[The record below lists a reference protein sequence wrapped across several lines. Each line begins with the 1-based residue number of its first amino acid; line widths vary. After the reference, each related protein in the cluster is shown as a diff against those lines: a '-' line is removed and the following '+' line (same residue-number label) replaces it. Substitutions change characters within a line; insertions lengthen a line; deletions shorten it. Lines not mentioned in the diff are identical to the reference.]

1 MERAFIKKN
10 NALIIKKICAILLLI
25 TLFFNT
31 NFLTIIS
38 LAVEETEN
46 QEQTAIDAK
55 EKISMNLDYNQ
66 FTNKYQ
72 NEVIITGVLETDTE
86 ESKLF
91 ENPTIYFELPAEVEK
106 VIIDDVK
113 LLYEDELTLGEY
125 VVETNENGN
134 QQIKVS
140 LNGKQTKH
148 QLGGIVK
155 GANIRI
161 VANIILK
168 QDIES

>member
-1 MERAFIKKN
+1 MVRHLPNRN
-10 NALIIKKICAILLLI
+10 NVLVIKKICAILLLI

-72 NEVIITGVLETDTE
+72 NEVIITGVLETHTE

-91 ENPTIYFELPAEVEK
+91 ENPTIYFE
-106 VIIDDVK
+106 
-113 LLYEDELTLGEY
+113 
-125 VVETNENGN
+125 
-134 QQIKVS
+134 
-140 LNGKQTKH
+140 
-148 QLGGIVK
+148 
-155 GANIRI
+155 
-161 VANIILK
+161 
-168 QDIES
+168 